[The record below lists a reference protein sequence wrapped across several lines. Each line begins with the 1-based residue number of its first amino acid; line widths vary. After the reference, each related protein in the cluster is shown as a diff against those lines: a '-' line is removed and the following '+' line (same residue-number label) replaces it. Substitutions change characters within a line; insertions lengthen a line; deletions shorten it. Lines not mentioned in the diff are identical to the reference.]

1 MNFILNKVIDTLSSN
16 YKAPHYEKFEDYSR
30 CFNKFDNPNVENDIF
45 EIRHSDWVSLDF
57 DSSKG
62 ANIHVSIIDVGI
74 RTDVLF
80 GPNGDLD
87 KIHIDSPVIQPN
99 LSQDGNYCWRSTAEG
114 IIDDKESAASIKIQ
128 NGIVIESECVKK
140 AVLMLTFA
148 NNPMV
153 IGYDGKFHL
162 FALLTFYQEITDKIR

>member
-1 MNFILNKVIDTLSSN
+1 MSSN
-16 YKAPHYEKFEDYSR
+16 FKAGETFEYYSR
-30 CFNKFDNPNVENDIF
+30 CFNKLYHGDVENDIF
-45 EIRHSDWVSLDF
+45 EIRHDSDWVSISHISDGT
-57 DSSKG
+57 S
-62 ANIHVSIIDVGI
+62 IHVSIIDVGT
-74 RTDVLF
+74 RTDLLF

-128 NGIVIESECVKK
+128 NGIIIESKCVKK
-140 AVLMLTFA
+140 AVLMLTLA

-153 IGYDGKFHL
+153 IGYDGKFH
-162 FALLTFYQEITDKIR
+162 